1 MIVITLFLR
10 KLAIMVVHII
20 GDRVQH
26 ETTGITGKVIGYGYR
41 KVTESYYLT
50 TLKVELI
57 SYSSIQ
63 PIVED
68 LFERWQVWQE
78 RQILVCS
85 LPQGTNR
92 TLSKI

>member
-1 MIVITLFLR
+1 
-10 KLAIMVVHII
+10 MVVHII

-50 TLKVELI
+50 TLKVELF
-57 SYSSIQ
+57 SYNSIR

-68 LFERWQVWQE
+68 LFERWQVWQDK
-78 RQILVCS
+78 QISACS
-85 LPQGTNR
+85 LPQSSNR
-92 TLSKI
+92 ILSKIS

>member
-1 MIVITLFLR
+1 
-10 KLAIMVVHII
+10 MVVHII

-50 TLKVELI
+50 TLKVELF
-57 SYSSIQ
+57 SYNSIR

-68 LFERWQVWQE
+68 LFERWQV
-78 RQILVCS
+78 LACS
-85 LPQGTNR
+85 LPQSSNR
-92 TLSKI
+92 ILSKIS